1 MYKLIKKIF
10 FIVLFFCLTISVKAG
25 NLGISANK
33 SVVEGNTIKVSVSI
47 SNLAGRF
54 KVTSSDQSILAGSA
68 EDWYEDSFTVTFN
81 AKKPGTATVTVTAID
96 AADSD
101 TETAFTGSRSVT
113 INVTQKTTKQEIDI
127 NKKYSSDNYLKELSV
142 EGTELSPEFNKDTLE
157 YNVDLD
163 YNVEKINIIGKAND
177 TKANVK
183 GLGEFNVNEGSNNF
197 EIVVVAENG
206 NERVYKIIANVEDQN
221 PIKVT
226 VNKKEYLVVKKIL
239 PEQIPNNY
247 VETKI
252 TINDIET
259 IGYYNAVTSYT
270 LVPLKDEDGNIS
282 FYIYD
287 SKKET
292 FKKYRELD
300 FSNDIILFEQKP
312 ENIPEGY
319 KKVDLKINDEEVSAY
334 QNDTDSNYYLLYGM
348 NIENG
353 SSDWYR
359 FDIEEKTIQK
369 YDSHEYDELIKDKNK
384 FYTTTVVM
392 SSISILLLLSIIIL
406 LFKLRNSKK

>member
-1 MYKLIKKIF
+1 MHKLIKKIF
-10 FIVLFFCLTISVKAG
+10 FIMLFFFLTVSVKAG
-25 NLGISANK
+25 SLGISANK

-81 AKKPGTATVTVTAID
+81 AKKAGSATVTVTAVD

-101 TETAFTGSRSVT
+101 TEAAFTGSRSVT
-113 INVTQKTTKQEIDI
+113 INVTKKTTKQEIDI
-127 NKKYSSDNYLKELSV
+127 NKKYSSDNYLKELAI
-142 EGTELSPEFNKDTLE
+142 EGTELTPSFNKDTLE
-157 YNVDLD
+157 YNINLD
-163 YNVEKINIIGKAND
+163 YNVEKIKIIGTAND
-177 TKANVK
+177 SKANVK

-206 NERVYKIIANVEDQN
+206 NERIYKINAIVEDQN

-226 VNKKEYLVVKKIL
+226 VEKKEYLVVKKIL

-247 VETKI
+247 DETKI
-252 TINDIET
+252 TINNIET
-259 IGYYNAVTSYT
+259 IGYYNAVTGYT
-270 LVPLKDEDGNIS
+270 LVPLKDDTGNIS
-282 FYIYD
+282 FYIYN

-292 FKKYRELD
+292 FKKYRELN

-319 KKVDLKINDEEVSAY
+319 QKVDLKINDEPVSAY
-334 QNDTDSNYYLLYGM
+334 KNDMDSNYYLLYGM
-348 NIENG
+348 NIETG

-369 YDSHEYDELIKDKNK
+369 YDSHEYDQLIKDKEK
-384 FYTTTVVM
+384 FYITTIVM
-392 SSISILLLLSIIIL
+392 SSVSILLLLSIIIL
-406 LFKLRNSKK
+406 LFKLRNSKR